1 MLLAFLL
8 SGENADTQ
16 RQGKES
22 MARGIL
28 LERLSQLSRTV
39 QNGGFSWQPGSAI
52 QQGASMIPLNF
63 GLLGEV
69 PEAGAHA
76 LINQLGA
83 QGAFQ
88 YLMENRGFS
97 MENALARPSAQQ
109 AYNILK
115 TEGLSPETSRYL
127 LESNGY
133 RLGDTPQLPDLLD
146 DGGEDLLQRD
156 QGLSGKMLELP
167 GVGEGA
173 LSNGKRIE
181 NFDISEYN
189 EIVEKY
195 ADIDTKVVWQTAKNG
210 GKHKGIYNDAMKH
223 KEGPLKKSIISHTM
237 QVEEHAR
244 KVADPVS
251 YDSGWAQKDQR
262 AKEGLPNKWR
272 KDLQRNAEQASIE
285 MEVWKE
291 RFGNEY

>member
-1 MLLAFLL
+1 MGLEQSVF
-8 SGENADTQ
+8 
-16 RQGKES
+16 QG
-22 MARGIL
+22 
-28 LERLSQLSRTV
+28 
-39 QNGGFSWQPGSAI
+39 
-52 QQGASMIPLNF
+52 
-63 GLLGEV
+63 
-69 PEAGAHA
+69 
-76 LINQLGA
+76 
-83 QGAFQ
+83 
-88 YLMENRGFS
+88 LMKNNGFS

-109 AYNILK
+109 AYHILK
-115 TEGLSPETSRYL
+115 TEGFSPETSWYL

-133 RLGDTPQLPDLLD
+133 SLKGISEKTGYTPELDSGPNGNLLENGWEETFQLPDLLD
-146 DGGEDLLQRD
+146 DGEEDLLQRD
-156 QGLSGKMLELP
+156 QGLSGEMLELP

-262 AKEGLPNKWR
+262 AKEGLLNKWR